1 MYRHYWFCKSGTLI
15 HEYYLNLY
23 TNGSLPK
30 GFLPGSTQPGST
42 KSQSFA
48 WMEPLTF
55 ADVLTKRSG
64 SVGFTTEKVG
74 PDHGSGTFHLSVL
87 RYQWP
92 CHKCHVGT
100 LKHVGSAAD
109 STLEPHVEPT
119 WSIWQDSLEVPW
131 TAVFGLLKACL
142 SSHCFLSSL
151 TRAAGIEMRNES

>member
-15 HEYYLNLY
+15 HEYYLILFE
-23 TNGSLPK
+23 LV
-30 GFLPGSTQPGST
+30 QEW
-42 KSQSFA
+42 QSPQRIFA
-48 WMEPLTF
+48 RFNSARIYQIPVFCMDGTIDFRGCPDEE
-55 ADVLTKRSG
+55 
-64 SVGFTTEKVG
+64 VGFSRVHNRK
-74 PDHGSGTFHLSVL
+74 GTFHLSVL

-92 CHKCHVGT
+92 FHKCHGT

-109 STLEPHVEPT
+109 STLKPNVEPT

-151 TRAAGIEMRNES
+151 TRAAGIEMGNES